1 MIVLDT
7 SHTLKIVLEET
18 ASTQLDFYVSYIDT
32 ANDEVGSNEGTT
44 NDTTDVTLVNS
55 PSSGKRLIRFI
66 NIYNADD
73 TSHNVVIKIDDGTN
87 QRVLKRVTLT
97 SKDSLVYTPSKGW
110 VIESL
115 RKFIQLDDT
124 PNSYSGLAG
133 KLFKVNSA
141 ETALEASTNT
151 DSEIAEAVNVAANV
165 IEKVAEVEVSSD
177 CTYVDFTGLD
187 GNSAWFYI
195 LLATTRNP
203 TSSEAW
209 CDIFVNG
216 DTDNTHYYAQKLHVC
231 GTNDDKERHNDARL
245 IHAYANNRGFS
256 KAVIF
261 KDPDGYFKWRAEL
274 ILSTGSGVRLYSI
287 AGSKTATID
296 NITSLRIQARISNA
310 IGAGSKFI
318 LFKARRG

>member
-151 DSEIAEAVNVAANV
+151 DSEIADAVNKRHTQNTDHIIKDA
-165 IEKVAEVEVSSD
+165 D
-177 CTYVDFTGLD
+177 
-187 GNSAWFYI
+187 
-195 LLATTRNP
+195 
-203 TSSEAW
+203 
-209 CDIFVNG
+209 G
-216 DTDNTHYYAQKLHVC
+216 DTSVDTEASA
-231 GTNDDKERHNDARL
+231 DEDKIR
-245 IHAYANNRGFS
+245 
-256 KAVIF
+256 F
-261 KDPDGYFKWRAEL
+261 K
-274 ILSTGSGVRLYSI
+274 T
-287 AGSKTATID
+287 AGSERVTID
-296 NITSLRIQARISNA
+296 
-310 IGAGSKFI
+310 
-318 LFKARRG
+318 